1 MSTSVVILD
10 QPRELPVESSHLS
23 EQWWSRFFESSDD
36 ARIVCNA
43 DGVAVKIN
51 PRAARLL
58 KLNRAAMEGTFCVW
72 DILQPP
78 ADRKLRAAI
87 QHGGI
92 LSDAFHSVTLVSG
105 ERQYGIVDLELASLD
120 EHHVL
125 VTFKDIA
132 RRMRLESHVNRLVTA
147 IDATPDVFFLTD
159 ADYRITFVNPAFH
172 TVTGYDIESVLNHTD
187 EFLRAP
193 SDEEKVRIYLDH
205 VRSGREWIGE
215 LTNLRNDGTPYQVE
229 ATISPISDM
238 MGCFIGYV
246 ACERD
251 ITARKR
257 LEDDL
262 RLQHDFVRS
271 ILHSLDGAIYSL
283 DREFRITHAND
294 GWRRLPAEHA
304 GIGLNGPP
312 EIGRPMLDYIT
323 NRARRMEIAAI
334 FESVL
339 STGKA
344 QENRYQAPDG
354 HHWLVRISPWIHA
367 GRVRGLICNVADQ
380 TQYHELQNQLFQ
392 SQKMEI
398 IGTLAAGVAHDF
410 NNLLQAI
417 RGNTDLVMMQS
428 PLGSDMHH
436 WGEQINLAATRAAEI
451 TQQLLS
457 FSHRTEEKG
466 VVLDLNQIVQEA
478 SHLARR
484 TLRANVS
491 LEIVPSPKPV
501 PVKIELSRATQ
512 TLLNLCVNAQDAM
525 PDGGT
530 LTITNAI
537 VPMPVDV
544 AARHKAKSGGEFVRC
559 SVADTGCGIPANLL
573 PRIFEAFFST
583 KEKGRG
589 TGLGLSIVHR
599 IMQEA
604 GGFVDVESV
613 IGRGTTFH
621 LYFPVVRENLT
632 ATARPSEIPLPRGKG
647 RVLVVDDL
655 DLLRDFAKTF
665 LETTGLAVLVA
676 ASGHEALRV
685 LEKENGAVDILFTDY
700 AMPGMNGAE
709 LIEQVAVRWPG
720 IHPVLASG
728 YLDDNVMQHLEK
740 SKVKVL
746 SKPYEM
752 RDAAKAVIDLLPK

>member
-1 MSTSVVILD
+1 
-10 QPRELPVESSHLS
+10 
-23 EQWWSRFFESSDD
+23 
-36 ARIVCNA
+36 
-43 DGVAVKIN
+43 
-51 PRAARLL
+51 
-58 KLNRAAMEGTFCVW
+58 
-72 DILQPP
+72 
-78 ADRKLRAAI
+78 
-87 QHGGI
+87 
-92 LSDAFHSVTLVSG
+92 
-105 ERQYGIVDLELASLD
+105 
-120 EHHVL
+120 
-125 VTFKDIA
+125 
-132 RRMRLESHVNRLVTA
+132 
-147 IDATPDVFFLTD
+147 
-159 ADYRITFVNPAFH
+159 
-172 TVTGYDIESVLNHTD
+172 
-187 EFLRAP
+187 
-193 SDEEKVRIYLDH
+193 
-205 VRSGREWIGE
+205 
-215 LTNLRNDGTPYQVE
+215 
-229 ATISPISDM
+229 M
-238 MGCFIGYV
+238 MGSFIGYV

-251 ITARKR
+251 ITARKK
-257 LEDDL
+257 LEGDL

-304 GIGLNGPP
+304 GIKLNGPP
-312 EIGRPMLDYIT
+312 EIGRAILDYVADA
-323 NRARRMEIAAI
+323 ARRTEMAEI
-334 FESVL
+334 FEAVL

-344 QENRYQAPDG
+344 QESRYHAPDG
-354 HHWLVRISPWIHA
+354 HHWLARISPWIHA
-367 GRVRGLICNVADQ
+367 GQARGLICNVADQ
-380 TQYHELQNQLFQ
+380 TQFHELQNQLFQ

-417 RGNTDLVMMQS
+417 HGNTSLVIMQS
-428 PLGSDMHH
+428 EQDSDLRH

-457 FSHRTEEKG
+457 FSHRAEEKR

-478 SHLARR
+478 RQLARR

-491 LEIVPSPKPV
+491 LEIIPAPTPV

-537 VPMPVDV
+537 LTVPAEV
-544 AARHKAKSGGEFVRC
+544 ATRHGVKEGGEHVRC
-559 SVADTGCGIPANLL
+559 SVADTGCGIPANQL

-589 TGLGLSIVHR
+589 TGLGLSIVRR
-599 IMQEA
+599 IMEEA

-613 IGRGTTFH
+613 VGRGTTFH
-621 LYFPVVRENLT
+621 LYFPIVRENL
-632 ATARPSEIPLPRGKG
+632 AAAARPSEIPLPHGKG

-665 LETTGLAVLVA
+665 LETTGLSVLVA
-676 ASGHEALRV
+676 SSGHEALRV
-685 LEKENGAVDILFTDY
+685 LEKEKGAVDILFTDY
-700 AMPGMNGAE
+700 AMPGMNGAD
-709 LIEQVAVRWPG
+709 LIEQVAVRWPD

-728 YLDDNVMQHLEK
+728 YLDDPVLQQLEQ

-752 RDAAKAVIDLLPK
+752 REAAAMLIEMLPKMA